1 MSSAAKLMFLCGK
14 MAAGKSTLA
23 RDLAEREDAILL
35 VQDDFLEHLWP
46 GEITDI
52 PEFID
57 RSRRL
62 RKALWRL
69 SRNQDAT
76 QELHR
81 RSARFGAMGDFDDL
95 IAANKSSRRTST
107 SAASTAWRTRAS
119 RS

>member
-57 RSRRL
+57 RSARLKNALAPHISALLSKGISVVQRRNV
-62 RKALWRL
+62 RG
-69 SRNQDAT
+69 
-76 QELHR
+76 
-81 RSARFGAMGDFDDL
+81 SASY
-95 IAANKSSRRTST
+95 SSAPMSSMSCTL
-107 SAASTAWRTRAS
+107 
-119 RS
+119 